1 VWADLSGARCGYSH
15 TSLSQKKFKNKNKR
29 NMEMTTFCKV
39 KKDKLFVN
47 KNTLGISSSLH
58 SSLSFPLLSDT

>member
-15 TSLSQKKFKNKNKR
+15 TSLSQKNFKNKNKR

-47 KNTLGISSSLH
+47 KKIL
-58 SSLSFPLLSDT
+58 